1 MNRTFRL
8 FVAVVTWSL
17 VVGWQSVE
25 ATVIA
30 QDTASDAVY
39 NDGWQ
44 TGDNGGFGFGA
55 WTIRTTTG
63 GNDAFNGVF
72 VGSSTGNGDGDSN
85 GDGDIN
91 TSPGNRALGLYAN
104 SGNAAVAFRAFNTP
118 LSLGHT
124 FYISMD
130 NGYINTGGPSVGFT
144 LRSGNANSST
154 ADYNVGARF
163 EFLFLGGDTG
173 YTVID
178 GTGTHYFTPNIG
190 FTDEGLRL
198 QFFMTGVNSYSLV
211 VSNTSGTVLSSISG
225 TLGGTLNAPI
235 DSFAVYNRG
244 AGSGSAYDAFFNSF
258 TQLSAVPEPG
268 VVMLL
273 LGGTGV
279 IWACRRGRR

>member
-1 MNRTFRL
+1 MNRTFRI

-39 NDGWQ
+39 DDGWQ

-118 LSLGHT
+118 LSLGT
-124 FYISMD
+124 RFIFRWTTVTSTPAALRWD
-130 NGYINTGGPSVGFT
+130 LPSAAGTRIPVRRIIMWEHD
-144 LRSGNANSST
+144 LSSC
-154 ADYNVGARF
+154 
-163 EFLFLGGDTG
+163 
-173 YTVID
+173 
-178 GTGTHYFTPNIG
+178 
-190 FTDEGLRL
+190 
-198 QFFMTGVNSYSLV
+198 SLV
-211 VSNTSGTVLSSISG
+211 V
-225 TLGGTLNAPI
+225 TLGT
-235 DSFAVYNRG
+235 R
-244 AGSGSAYDAFFNSF
+244 
-258 TQLSAVPEPG
+258 
-268 VVMLL
+268 
-273 LGGTGV
+273 
-279 IWACRRGRR
+279 